1 MLIMSC
7 PDDAAGP
14 RGEGEGWREDGDL
27 NLWRPLTIDPIMIS
41 SERRT
46 PPPSLPPGFA
56 LPAIG
61 EEGFLCFSGDVSFCS
76 FHDIDVA
83 VAMKVLEG
91 ALRIYSQRKQRH
103 LCVGAIKRQ
112 RRLAVKRYAKEY
124 KETQVKGIHQD
135 GRRRSTHT
143 T

>member
-46 PPPSLPPGFA
+46 PPPPSLRALLYRRLGKKGFCAFLVTFLFA
-56 LPAIG
+56 L
-61 EEGFLCFSGDVSFCS
+61 
-76 FHDIDVA
+76 
-83 VAMKVLEG
+83 
-91 ALRIYSQRKQRH
+91 
-103 LCVGAIKRQ
+103 
-112 RRLAVKRYAKEY
+112 
-124 KETQVKGIHQD
+124 
-135 GRRRSTHT
+135 STT
-143 T
+143 LMLQSR